1 MECKLAGFE
10 GGGDSISNAFS
21 SFEKAHFGRCGDV
34 GKLADEKNSKS
45 EESTFVC
52 VDAKEDDSWWT
63 PHLGT

>member
-10 GGGDSISNAFS
+10 GGDSISNAFS